1 VEPGPSPLREMVVI
15 GPFAATAK
23 RHYKHTGRLPFEP
36 CTYRLCRPSS
46 SAFSPSIA
54 LYLRCRAQYTAVLL
68 QRPFVVTLD
77 NLHDL
82 HRDQPDSGERL
93 RAPDGCLSL
102 VVGSDQVRQ
111 LAGRASPS
119 PSIPLSS
126 SRHEPTDAKRQD
138 GRSLAARTLGPAARA
153 TQEHSHSH
161 LLCRLVSAASLQ
173 SYRGSSYGCAYP

>member
-1 VEPGPSPLREMVVI
+1 MLSVPSRRRRRRNPWY
-15 GPFAATAK
+15 
-23 RHYKHTGRLPFEP
+23 YKHTRPGCFSSLARIVFVACQARRSRPVQCSIRDSDHSTVGLSYSGR
-36 CTYRLCRPSS
+36 
-46 SAFSPSIA
+46 
-54 LYLRCRAQYTAVLL
+54 
-68 QRPFVVTLD
+68 D